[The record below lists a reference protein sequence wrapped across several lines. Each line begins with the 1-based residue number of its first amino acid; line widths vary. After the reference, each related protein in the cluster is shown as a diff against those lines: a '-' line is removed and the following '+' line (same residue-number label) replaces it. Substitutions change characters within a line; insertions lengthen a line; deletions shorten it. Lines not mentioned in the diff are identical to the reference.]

1 MRLSEQIKAQLLAET
16 QFSASP
22 AGGPGGQHVNRV
34 STKAELRFLVQDS
47 TALNDEQKQLILLKL
62 KNRINLRGE
71 LIVSSSAERS
81 QWRNRKL
88 AEERFFELIEKAI
101 EKPRKRKKTL
111 PTAASKLKRLEGKK
125 LQSLKKRL
133 RKPPQV

>member
-71 LIVSSSAERS
+71 LIVSSSVERS

-88 AEERFFELIEKAI
+88 AEERFFELIEKAL

-111 PTAASKLKRLEGKK
+111 PTAASKLKRIEGKK

>member
-1 MRLSEQIKAQLLAET
+1 MKLSEQIKAQLLAET

-101 EKPRKRKKTL
+101 EKPRKR
-111 PTAASKLKRLEGKK
+111 
-125 LQSLKKRL
+125 
-133 RKPPQV
+133 

>member
-71 LIVSSSAERS
+71 LIVSSSVERS

-88 AEERFFELIEKAI
+88 AEERFFELIEKAL

-111 PTAASKLKRLEGKK
+111 PTAASKLKRMEGKK

>member
-1 MRLSEQIKAQLLAET
+1 MKLSEQIKAQLLAET